1 MRREYDERGMLFTRL
16 FYRLWSPR
24 RAAWLGIIRGGISG
38 GVSDVMGRPNSGAS
52 LCSFAPGLS
61 DRGNRKG
68 AIGNSLMTG
77 MRGESSSKVSA
88 GRGRR
93 NCKTY

>member
-1 MRREYDERGMLFTRL
+1 MVSKARCLVGHNTWWDLLLFVL
-16 FYRLWSPR
+16 VV
-24 RAAWLGIIRGGISG
+24 GGD
-38 GVSDVMGRPNSGAS
+38 SDVMGRPNSGAS

-68 AIGNSLMTG
+68 AIGNSLMTDL
-77 MRGESSSKVSA
+77 RGESSSKVSA